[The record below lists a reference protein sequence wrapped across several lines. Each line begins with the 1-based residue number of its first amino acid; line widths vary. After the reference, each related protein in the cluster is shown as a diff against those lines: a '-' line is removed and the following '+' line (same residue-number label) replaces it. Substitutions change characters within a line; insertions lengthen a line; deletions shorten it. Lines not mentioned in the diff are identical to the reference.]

1 MRKRIL
7 IIDDEPDIL
16 KTTKYLLENE
26 GYNVCAVEDGE
37 DGLRILSKLK
47 LDLVLLDLKLPGKTG
62 FQIVNEIKANDVC
75 KDIPIIVLSGMQDEA
90 SKYVVA
96 KGGVLEFI
104 EKPIDPVKLKFH
116 IQDILE
122 NRTEAEECVKKRY
135 L

>member
-16 KTTKYLLENE
+16 KTTKSLLEYE

-37 DGLRILSKLK
+37 DGLMILRKLK

-62 FQIVNEIKANDVC
+62 FQIVSEIKATDAC
-75 KDIPIIVLSGMQDEA
+75 KDIPIIVLSGMHDET
-90 SKYVVA
+90 SKYIVA

-122 NRTEAEECVKKRY
+122 NKQGRENA
-135 L
+135 